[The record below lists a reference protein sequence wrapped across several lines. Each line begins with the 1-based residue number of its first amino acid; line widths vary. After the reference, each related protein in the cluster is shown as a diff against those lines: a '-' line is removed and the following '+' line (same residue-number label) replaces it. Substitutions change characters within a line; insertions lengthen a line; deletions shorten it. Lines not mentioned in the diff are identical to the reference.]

1 MRCRFFTDRIYNFA
15 GTGAPDDSID
25 PDMVG
30 EMRAVCGGDGGAPM
44 EMGYYRQGREV
55 GFGAHY
61 YAELLEGRGILRA
74 DQQLTAGSTV
84 RWVRVYASGA
94 RGEEVFRE
102 DFAHAMVKLSAIAP
116 LTGSD
121 GQVRIRCSKPV
132 EDS

>member
-30 EMRAVCGGDGGAPM
+30 EMRAVCGRDGGAPM

>member
-1 MRCRFFTDRIYNFA
+1 MDRIYNFA

-30 EMRAVCGGDGGAPM
+30 EMRALCGGDGAAPM
-44 EMGYYRQGREV
+44 ELGYYRQGREV

-61 YAELLEGRGILRA
+61 YAKLLEGRGILRA

-94 RGEEVFRE
+94 RGEEVFRK
-102 DFAHAMVKLSAIAP
+102 DFAHAMVKLSALAP

-121 GQVRIRCSKPV
+121 GQVRISCSKPV
-132 EDS
+132 EDN